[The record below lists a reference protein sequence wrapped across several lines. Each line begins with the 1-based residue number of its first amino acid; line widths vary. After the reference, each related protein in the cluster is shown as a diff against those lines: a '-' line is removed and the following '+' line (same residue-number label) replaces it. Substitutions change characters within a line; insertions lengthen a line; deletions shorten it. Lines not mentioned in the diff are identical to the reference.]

1 MLMKHILGIVE
12 KVIIK
17 GTKEKHVLA
26 LVDTGAK
33 LTSVDAKLA
42 DEAGIGP
49 VVRSTKIK
57 SASKDAST
65 SRPVHEVT
73 IEVGGR
79 KFIAEVNVADRS
91 KMAFPVLI
99 GRNILCGNF
108 IVDAEKNI
116 EVFRHVAAQK
126 KMLSEFR

>member
-1 MLMKHILGIVE
+1 MKHILGIVE
-12 KVIIK
+12 KVVIK

-49 VVRSTKIK
+49 VVRSTRIK
-57 SASKDAST
+57 SASKDDVT
-65 SRPVHEVT
+65 KRPVHEVA
-73 IEVGGR
+73 IEIGGR

-91 KMAFPVLI
+91 RMAFPVLI

-108 IVDAEKNI
+108 LVDAEKNI
-116 EVFRHVAAQK
+116 EVFRRVAAQK